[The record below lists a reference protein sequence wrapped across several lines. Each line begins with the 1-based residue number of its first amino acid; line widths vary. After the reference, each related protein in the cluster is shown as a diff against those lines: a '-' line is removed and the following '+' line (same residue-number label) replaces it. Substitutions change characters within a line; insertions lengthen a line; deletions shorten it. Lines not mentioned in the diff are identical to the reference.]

1 MVTVAWLGS
10 MLICEFPAGD
20 TRVRLAV
27 KVSRDSKMLLLTIVT
42 VTDAEFVVELNVSNI
57 GEIAR

>member
-1 MVTVAWLGS
+1 